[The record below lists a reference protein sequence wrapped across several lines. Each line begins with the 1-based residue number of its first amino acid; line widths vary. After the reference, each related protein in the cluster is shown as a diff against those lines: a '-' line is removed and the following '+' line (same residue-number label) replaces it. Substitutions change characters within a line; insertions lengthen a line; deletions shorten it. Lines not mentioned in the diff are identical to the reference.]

1 MGIRKIGSGFRCLRL
16 RRGVMLAAIIVVAA
30 GLAAEALASVSAGK
44 KTAELDVWVMSMGL
58 LGGLA
63 LFLFGMEQMADA
75 LKALAADRLKEILAR
90 LTTNRYMG
98 ALTGALVTAVIQSS
112 SVTTVLTV
120 GFITAGILSV
130 SQAVGIIFGAN
141 IGTTITAQVIAFKV
155 TKLAMLMI
163 AGGFGMLFISSRDR
177 VRHYGAMLMG
187 LGLIF
192 FGMSLMSGAMKP
204 LRTYGPFLNL
214 MAHMENPALGIL
226 VAALFTAL
234 VQSSSATTGVV
245 IAMAS
250 QGLISLPAGI
260 ALAFGANIGTCVT
273 AMLASL
279 GKPRAA
285 IRASLAHVLFN
296 VLGVALWVW
305 FIGPFARLVVAVS
318 PAAEGLSGAARL
330 VAETPRQI
338 ANAHTIFNVVN
349 TIIFLPFAGQ
359 FARVVER
366 LVPTE
371 EEAEVVTTGAASE
384 WTTMHLDPDLLTVP
398 SIALEQTRN
407 EIRRLSRMIR
417 SVLEGILPAFA
428 GSSDEAATR
437 LLDKEAEADFVGDQ
451 IDEYL
456 LQISRRNLNQEQS
469 EIAVQL
475 TEITTSLERIAEVYK
490 RDLHPLIK
498 RKTESNIEFSENG
511 KERLLEFS
519 DLVLENYD
527 RAIRA
532 FEDKRTE
539 VARQVVRSKPRVADL
554 QQAYRSAHYEGL
566 ASDDPEV
573 VAVSEV
579 HLDLVDNLRRANSHA
594 ESIAYTMLEGFLD
607 ARRERD
613 AEQQKEASAS
623 SAA

>member
-1 MGIRKIGSGFRCLRL
+1 MGLRHIGSGFRCLRL
-16 RRGVMLAAIIVVAA
+16 RRGVMVAAFIVVAA
-30 GLAAEALASVSAGK
+30 GLGAEALASVSAGK
-44 KTAELDVWVMSMGL
+44 KTPELDLWMMSIGL

-75 LKALAADRLKEILAR
+75 LKALAADKLKDILAR

-155 TKLAMLMI
+155 TKLALLMV
-163 AGGFGMLFISSRDR
+163 AGGFGMLFISSKDKI
-177 VRHYGAMLMG
+177 RHYGAMLMG
-187 LGLIF
+187 LGLVF
-192 FGMSLMSGAMKP
+192 FGMSLMSDAMKP
-204 LRTYGPFLNL
+204 LRTYGPFLDL
-214 MAHMENPALGIL
+214 MAQMENPALGIL

-279 GKPRAA
+279 GKPRDA

-296 VLGVALWVW
+296 VMGVVLWVW
-305 FIGPFARLVVAVS
+305 FIGYFARLVVSVS
-318 PAAEGLSGAARL
+318 PSAEGLAGAAKL
-330 VAETPRQI
+330 AAETPRQI

-349 TIIFLPFAGQ
+349 TLIFLPFAGQ
-359 FARVVER
+359 FARAVER
-366 LVPTE
+366 LVPPE
-371 EEAEVVTTGAASE
+371 EETEAVTTGAPSE

-407 EIRRLSRMIR
+407 EILRLSRLTRAM
-417 SVLEGILPAFA
+417 LEGILPFFMK
-428 GSSDEAATR
+428 SHDEDAEAM
-437 LLDKEAEADFVGDQ
+437 LAQEAEVDFIGDQ

-475 TEITTSLERIAEVYK
+475 TEITTSLERIAELFK

-498 RKTESNIEFSENG
+498 RKNESGIQFSDSG
-511 KERLLEFS
+511 KDRLLEFAN
-519 DLVLENYD
+519 LVLENYD

-532 FEDKRTE
+532 FDDKRTE
-539 VARQVVRSKPRVADL
+539 VARQVVRAKPSVADL
-554 QQAYRSAHYEGL
+554 QQAYRSAHYDGL
-566 ASDDPEV
+566 ASGDPDT
-573 VAVSEV
+573 VAVSEI
-579 HLDLVDNLRRANSHA
+579 HLDLVDDLRQVNSHA

-607 ARRERD
+607 VRKKRD
-613 AEQQKEASAS
+613 AQPEPASG
-623 SAA
+623 SAAA